1 MTSKYERYSKEELVR
16 IIEERDR
23 KPKFGL
29 VWERDEIDHDRSL
42 NQDFIALD
50 LLPEISCGDGP
61 WSNLLIEGDNFDA
74 LRYLRMTH
82 AGRVKCIYIDP
93 PYNTGNKDFIYND
106 RFVDKDDL
114 YKHSKWLE
122 FMHRR
127 LLLARD
133 LLAEDG
139 VLLVSINDD
148 NRAKLE
154 LILDQT
160 LPGMR
165 LGSFV
170 WRTRQG
176 SNVDQSCFLSVD
188 HEHVLVYGGPGFEFL
203 GYGKSYEMYSNPD
216 KDPKGDWRPDNL
228 TLGFSYQERPN
239 LYYPLRDP
247 KTDIFY
253 PPNPDRIWVYATEER
268 LKPGQRLQ
276 AKTMEEFIATG
287 QILFP
292 QEQRVEVW
300 NSLAELKSAIER
312 GDVPKTGKNP
322 MLRLDLP
329 DLEFWVGKKVGF
341 NRPAF
346 KRYKADL
353 RNLNQPVSS
362 WVVPT
367 SEQKKYEADNS
378 FVSGTNQEGAKAVAA
393 IFGTKTFN
401 YAKPPSLIKELVRQ
415 AAGENDLVMDF
426 FAGSGTTAQAVLELN
441 REDGGNRR
449 FVMVSATEA
458 TSAEPEKNICRD
470 VCAERIRRVIE
481 GYGGKE
487 GTGGD
492 FAYLRVR
499 RIEQEAVLTEI
510 DHSQVWI
517 ALQLIHRQSF
527 AEFQAGEAHHPPAP
541 PYQGG
546 EPFNPTADRTG
557 VPLSPPPGSGG
568 VGGGQVSPV
577 LQESI
582 TTDGGLV
589 YVTRI
594 NDAVVDR
601 IAALA
606 PAVPHLTIYTWQP
619 GLLRGR
625 INVEGVTIEQIP
637 HYLVSRFGGAA

>member
-82 AGRVKCIYIDP
+82 SGRVKCIYIDP

-165 LGSFV
+165 VGSFV
-170 WRTRQG
+170 WRCRTG
-176 SNVDQSCFLSVD
+176 GNDNGGAFLSSN
-188 HEHVLVYGGPGFEFL
+188 HEHVLVYGGAAFRFSGDE
-203 GYGKSYEMYSNPD
+203 KSYSMYRYQE
-216 KDPKGDWRPDNL
+216 GDRLFRLSDL
-228 TLGFSYQERPN
+228 SKAHDYKERPN
-239 LYYPLRDP
+239 TYYPLHDP
-247 KTDIFY
+247 ETNIWY
-253 PPNPDRIWVYATEER
+253 PCNPDNVWRFSSKLR
-268 LKPGQRLQ
+268 LKLGQKLRSD
-276 AKTMEEFIATG
+276 TMEVLVEKKLIW
-287 QILFP
+287 FP
-292 QEQRVEVW
+292 VNQRVETYPTIDA
-300 NSLAELKSAIER
+300 LFAAIDA
-312 GDVPKTGKNP
+312 GDVPKSGST
-322 MLRLDLP
+322 MLLRRELPELDS
-329 DLEFWVGKKVGF
+329 WVGKQIGF
-341 NRPAF
+341 GRPAF
-346 KRYKADL
+346 KRYKESL
-353 RNLNQPVSS
+353 KNENQPISS
-362 WVVPT
+362 WLTPKSETDTIIEDTNMPVV
-367 SEQKKYEADNS
+367 
-378 FVSGTNQEGAKAVAA
+378 GTTEEGSKLLKEIMGNKA
-393 IFGTKTFN
+393 FS
-401 YAKPPSLIKELVRQ
+401 YPKPLSLIQNLIAQ
-415 AAGENDLVMDF
+415 ATDENDLVMDF

-527 AEFQAGEAHHPPAP
+527 ATFRDHPPAP

-546 EPFNPTADRTG
+546 EHFNPTADRTG

-568 VGGGQVSPV
+568 VGGGQVSPI

-594 NDAVVDR
+594 SDAVVDR

-625 INVEGVTIEQIP
+625 VNIEGVTIEQIP

>member
-1 MTSKYERYSKEELVR
+1 MTSKYDRYSKEELVK
-16 IIEERDR
+16 IIEDRDR

-29 VWERDEIDHDRSL
+29 VWERDDIEFDRSF
-42 NQDFIALD
+42 NQDFVALD
-50 LLPEISCGDGP
+50 AIGELSCGTGP

-82 AGRVKCIYIDP
+82 AGRVKCICIDP

-122 FMHRR
+122 FMYRR
-127 LLLARD
+127 FLLARD
-133 LLAEDG
+133 LLSEDG
-139 VLLVSINDD
+139 VLLVCINDE
-148 NRAKLE
+148 NRSKLE
-154 LILDQT
+154 LLLDQA

-176 SNVDQSCFLSVD
+176 SNADQGCFLSAD
-188 HEHVLVYGGPGFEFL
+188 HEHVLVYGNVGFQFA

-216 KDPKGDWRPDNL
+216 EDPKGDWRTSDL

-239 LYYPLRDP
+239 LYYPLHDT
-247 KTDIFY
+247 KTDVYY
-253 PPNPDRIWVYATEER
+253 PPNPDRVWVYATEAR
-268 LKPGQRLQ
+268 LKPGQRVQ
-276 AKTMEEFIATG
+276 AKTMEEFIAVG

-300 NSLAELKSAIER
+300 HSLEELKKAIDS

-322 MLRLDLP
+322 TLRLDLP

-341 NRPAF
+341 GRPAF

-362 WVVPT
+362 WIVPT

-393 IFGTKTFN
+393 IFGTKSFN

-415 AAGENDLVMDF
+415 SSGDNDFVMDF
-426 FAGSGTTAQAVLELN
+426 FAGSGTTAQAMLEQN
-441 REDGGNRR
+441 QEDCGNRR
-449 FVMVSATEA
+449 FILVSATEA
-458 TSAEPEKNICRD
+458 TADEPDKNICRD
-470 VCAERIRRVIE
+470 VCAERIRRVIN
-481 GYGGKE
+481 GYGTTA

-492 FAYLRVR
+492 FAYLRTR
-499 RIEQEAVLTEI
+499 RIPHESVLTDI
-510 DHSQVWI
+510 DHSQVWT

-527 AEFQAGEAHHPPAP
+527 A
-541 PYQGG
+541 PYD
-546 EPFNPTADRTG
+546 ADR
-557 VPLSPPPGSGG
+557 
-568 VGGGQVSPV
+568 Q
-577 LQESI
+577 LQESLHA
-582 TTDGGLV
+582 DGGLLYAAPLNDETV
-589 YVTRI
+589 SRI
-594 NDAVVDR
+594 VGL
-601 IAALA
+601 AADS
-606 PAVPHLTIYTWQP
+606 PHLTVYTWQP
-619 GLLRGR
+619 GLLRER
-625 INVEGVTIEQIP
+625 LAEQNITIEQIP
-637 HYLVSRFGGAA
+637 QFLVSRFGVAA

>member
-1 MTSKYERYSKEELVR
+1 MTSKYDRYSKDELVR
-16 IIEERDR
+16 IIVERDR
-23 KPKFGL
+23 RPKFGL

-42 NQDFIALD
+42 NRDFVALD
-50 LLPEISCGDGP
+50 PIPELSCGGGP
-61 WSNLLIEGDNFDA
+61 WHNLLVEGDNFDA

-82 AGRVKCIYIDP
+82 AGQVKCIYIDP

-106 RFVDKDDL
+106 SFVDRDDL

-139 VLLVSINDD
+139 VLLVSINDE

-154 LILDQT
+154 LLLDQT
-160 LPGMR
+160 LPGLR

-176 SNVDQSCFLSVD
+176 SNADQGSFLSVD
-188 HEHVLVYGGPGFEFL
+188 HEHVLVYGGPLFKFAGFE
-203 GYGKSYEMYSNPD
+203 KSYEMYSNPD
-216 KDPKGDWRPDNL
+216 GDSRGDWRTSDL
-228 TLGFSYQERPN
+228 TLGFSYLERPN
-239 LYYPLRDP
+239 LYYPLYDP
-247 KTDIFY
+247 KTDIYY
-253 PPNPDRIWVYATEER
+253 PANPDRVWVYASETR
-268 LKPGQRLQ
+268 LKPGQRVQ
-276 AKTMEEFIATG
+276 AKTMEEFIAGG

-292 QEQRVEVW
+292 QEQRVAVW
-300 NSLAELKSAIER
+300 ESLDELKEAIVAR
-312 GDVPKTGKNP
+312 DVPRTGKAP

-341 NRPAF
+341 GRPAF

-362 WVVPT
+362 WIVPNA
-367 SEQKKYEADNS
+367 EQKKYESEAS
-378 FVSGTNQEGAKAVAA
+378 FVAGTNQEGAKAVAN
-393 IFGTKTFN
+393 IFGTKMFN
-401 YAKPPSLIKELVRQ
+401 YAKPPSLIKALVGQ
-415 AAGENDLVMDF
+415 AAGENDLVLDF

-481 GYGGKE
+481 GYGGQE

-510 DHSQVWI
+510 DHHQVWI
-517 ALQLIHRQSF
+517 TLQLIHRQNFAQF
-527 AEFQAGEAHHPPAP
+527 AESSAF
-541 PYQGG
+541 
-546 EPFNPTADRTG
+546 
-557 VPLSPPPGSGG
+557 
-568 VGGGQVSPV
+568 
-577 LQESI
+577 QESL
-582 TTDGGLV
+582 TAEGGLV

-594 NDAVVDR
+594 DDEAVSR
-601 IAALA
+601 IVALA
-606 PAVPHLTIYTWQP
+606 VTVPHLTVYTWQP

-625 INVEGVTIEQIP
+625 ISAEGVTIEQIP

>member
-1 MTSKYERYSKEELVR
+1 MASKYERYSKEELVR

-50 LLPEISCGDGP
+50 LLAAHSCGDGP

-176 SNVDQSCFLSVD
+176 SNADQGCFLSVD
-188 HEHVLVYGGPGFEFL
+188 HEHVLVYGNVGFTFA
-203 GYGKSYEMYSNPD
+203 GHGKSYEMYGNLD
-216 KDPKGDWRPDNL
+216 NDPKGDWRPDNL
-228 TLGFSYQERPN
+228 TLGFSYTERPN
-239 LYYPLRDP
+239 LYYPLKDP
-247 KTDIFY
+247 KTDIYY
-253 PPNPDRIWVYATEER
+253 PASPSGVWRYATKER
-268 LKPGQRLQ
+268 VKPGQRLQ
-276 AKTMEEFIATG
+276 AKTMEEFIEAG

-292 QEQRVEVW
+292 HEQRVEIW
-300 NSLAELKSAIER
+300 NSLDELKSAIES
-312 GDVPKTGKNP
+312 GEVPKSGKTP

-329 DLEFWVGKKVGF
+329 GLAFWVGKKVGF
-341 NRPAF
+341 GRPAF
-346 KRYKADL
+346 KRYKAEL

-378 FVSGTNQEGAKAVAA
+378 FVSGTNQEGAKAIAS

-401 YAKPPSLIKELVRQ
+401 YAKPPSLIKALVGQ
-415 AAGENDLVMDF
+415 ATGENDLVMDF

-458 TSAEPEKNICRD
+458 TSAETEKNICRD

-481 GYGGKE
+481 GYGNNE

-499 RIEQEAVLTEI
+499 RIEQEAVLSEI

-517 ALQLIHRQSF
+517 ALQLIHRQKFS
-527 AEFQAGEAHHPPAP
+527 
-541 PYQGG
+541 PYTDA
-546 EPFNPTADRTG
+546 NP
-557 VPLSPPPGSGG
+557 
-568 VGGGQVSPV
+568 
-577 LQESI
+577 LQESM
-582 TTDGGLV
+582 TAESGLV
-589 YVTRI
+589 YATRI
-594 NDAVVDR
+594 SDAAVER
-601 IAALA
+601 IVELAAI
-606 PAVPHLTIYTWQP
+606 VPHLSVYTWQP

-625 INVEGVTIEQIP
+625 ISAEGVTIEQIP
-637 HYLVSRFGGAA
+637 HYLVRRFGGAA